1 MIIRKPSHW
10 EKLLAIVVGLSLGI
24 LISTATNADSNKAS
38 EYTEDNSYL
47 IDDSLAM
54 ARQGEFV
61 RASNLIVDLAN
72 KGNAEAQ
79 YVLSMFFRDPSALN
93 IPELGEM
100 WLLRA
105 AENNNADAQ
114 YDLGW
119 RLAAGWK
126 KDSVE
131 DIVEM
136 IYWFERATFNGND
149 DSYAN
154 LATLYENEYRDVLV
168 EMEVAANNGNA
179 MAQFNLGWIN
189 ARGLYSSKG
198 LMQDIDIAKDWFEK
212 SAKLGFKDAIE
223 VLEKNF

>member
-1 MIIRKPSHW
+1 MGIYFIAMKKILLIIT
-10 EKLLAIVVGLSLGI
+10 LLIAPLSY
-24 LISTATNADSNKAS
+24 A
-38 EYTEDNSYL
+38 EDDSYL

-61 RASNLIVDLAN
+61 RAADLIMDLAN
-72 KGNAEAQ
+72 DGNAKAQ
-79 YVLSMFFRDPSALN
+79 YVLSMYFRDPNALN
-93 IPELGEM
+93 IPELGEK
-100 WLLRA
+100 LLLQA
-105 AENNNADAQ
+105 AENNDARAQ

-126 KDSVE
+126 NDPVE

-136 IYWFERATFNGND
+136 IYWFERAAFNGSGD
-149 DSYAN
+149 AYAN
-154 LATLYENEYRDVLV
+154 LATLYDNEFRDVLA
-168 EMEVAANNGNA
+168 EMEVAANKGNA

-189 ARGLYSSKG
+189 AKGLMSSEG
-198 LMQDIDIAKDWFEK
+198 LMQDMDVAKAWFEQ

>member
-1 MIIRKPSHW
+1 MK
-10 EKLLAIVVGLSLGI
+10 KTLLIFTILLSSL
-24 LISTATNADSNKAS
+24 SYS
-38 EYTEDNSYL
+38 EDKSYL

-79 YVLSMFFRDPSALN
+79 YVLSMYFRDPNALN

-105 AENNNADAQ
+105 ADNNNPDAQ

-119 RLAAGWK
+119 RHAAGWK

-136 IYWFERATFNGND
+136 IYWFERATFNGSTD
-149 DSYAN
+149 AYAN
-154 LATLYENEYRDVLV
+154 LAILYEKEFRDVLA
-168 EMEVAANNGNA
+168 EMTVAANNGNA
-179 MAQFNLGWIN
+179 MAAFNLGWIN
-189 ARGLYSSKG
+189 ARGLLSPEG
-198 LMQDIDIAKDWFEK
+198 LMQDMNVAKDWFEK
-212 SAKLGFKDAIE
+212 SAELGFKDAIE
-223 VLEKNF
+223 ELDRSF

>member
-1 MIIRKPSHW
+1 MKKI
-10 EKLLAIVVGLSLGI
+10 LSII
-24 LISTATNADSNKAS
+24 LILIVSISYA
-38 EYTEDNSYL
+38 EDKSYL

-72 KGNAEAQ
+72 NGDSKAQ
-79 YVLSMFFRDPSALN
+79 YVLSMYFRDPNALN

-100 WLLRA
+100 WLMRA
-105 AENNNADAQ
+105 AENNNAKAQ

-126 KDSVE
+126 NDTVE

-136 IYWFERATFNGND
+136 IYWFERATFNGSD
-149 DSYAN
+149 DAYAN
-154 LATLYENEYRDVLV
+154 LATLYENEHRNVLL

-189 ARGLYSSKG
+189 ARGLVSSEG
-198 LMQDIDIAKDWFEK
+198 LMQDMDVAEAWFEK
-212 SAKLGFKDAIE
+212 SAKLGFKDAVE
-223 VLEKNF
+223 VLQNNF

>member
-1 MIIRKPSHW
+1 MVVMKK
-10 EKLLAIVVGLSLGI
+10 KLIAIVVGVSLGI
-24 LISTATNADSNKAS
+24 LISLTANA
-38 EYTEDNSYL
+38 EDDSYL

-79 YVLSMFFRDPSALN
+79 YVLSMYFRDPNALN

-105 AENNNADAQ
+105 ADAQ

-126 KDSVE
+126 DDSVE

-136 IYWFERATFNGND
+136 IYWFERATFNGSD

-154 LATLYENEYRDVLV
+154 LATLYENEHRDVLV

-189 ARGLYSSKG
+189 ARGLYSSQG
-198 LMQDIDIAKDWFEK
+198 LMQDIDVAKDWFEK

>member
-1 MIIRKPSHW
+1 MKRF
-10 EKLLAIVVGLSLGI
+10 LLLLVFLSQLVF
-24 LISTATNADSNKAS
+24 AD
-38 EYTEDNSYL
+38 DSYL

-72 KGNAEAQ
+72 NGDSTAQ
-79 YVLSMFFRDPSALN
+79 YVLSMYFRDPNALN
-93 IPELGEM
+93 IPEVGEM
-100 WLLRA
+100 WLMRA
-105 AENNNADAQ
+105 AENNNAKAQ

-126 KDSVE
+126 NDTVE

-136 IYWFERATFNGND
+136 IYWFERATFNGSD
-149 DSYAN
+149 DAYAN
-154 LATLYENEYRDVLV
+154 LATLYDNQHRNVLL
-168 EMEVAANNGNA
+168 EMEVAANNDNA

-189 ARGLYSSKG
+189 ARGLVSSEG
-198 LMQDIDIAKDWFEK
+198 LMQDMDVAKAWFEK

-223 VLEKNF
+223 VLDKNF

>member
-1 MIIRKPSHW
+1 MKRFLF
-10 EKLLAIVVGLSLGI
+10 LLVFLSQLVF
-24 LISTATNADSNKAS
+24 AD
-38 EYTEDNSYL
+38 DSYL

-72 KGNAEAQ
+72 NGDSAAQ
-79 YVLSMFFRDPSALN
+79 YVLSMYLRDPNALN
-93 IPELGEM
+93 IPEVGEM
-100 WLLRA
+100 WLMRA
-105 AENNNADAQ
+105 AENNNAKAQ

-126 KDSVE
+126 NDTVE

-136 IYWFERATFNGND
+136 IYWFERATFNGSD
-149 DSYAN
+149 DAYAN
-154 LATLYENEYRDVLV
+154 LATLYENEHRNVLL

-189 ARGLYSSKG
+189 ARGLVSSEG
-198 LMQDIDIAKDWFEK
+198 LMQDMDVAKVWFEK
-212 SAKLGFKDAIE
+212 SAKLGFKDAVE
-223 VLEKNF
+223 VLQNNF

>member
-1 MIIRKPSHW
+1 MKRF
-10 EKLLAIVVGLSLGI
+10 LLLLVFLSQ
-24 LISTATNADSNKAS
+24 SVFAD
-38 EYTEDNSYL
+38 DSYL

-72 KGNAEAQ
+72 NGDSSAQ
-79 YVLSMFFRDPSALN
+79 YVLSMYFRDPNALN
-93 IPELGEM
+93 IPEVGEM
-100 WLLRA
+100 WLMRA
-105 AENNNADAQ
+105 AENNNAKAQ

-126 KDSVE
+126 NDTVE

-136 IYWFERATFNGND
+136 IYWFERATFNGSD
-149 DSYAN
+149 DAYAN
-154 LATLYENEYRDVLV
+154 LATLYENEHRNVLL

-189 ARGLYSSKG
+189 ARGLMSSEG
-198 LMQDIDIAKDWFEK
+198 LMQDMDVAKAWFEK
-212 SAKLGFKDAIE
+212 SAKLGFKDAVV
-223 VLEKNF
+223 VLQNDF

>member
-1 MIIRKPSHW
+1 MKRF
-10 EKLLAIVVGLSLGI
+10 LLLLVFLSQLVF
-24 LISTATNADSNKAS
+24 AD
-38 EYTEDNSYL
+38 DSYL

-72 KGNAEAQ
+72 NGDSNAQ
-79 YVLSMFFRDPSALN
+79 YVLSMYFRDPNALN
-93 IPELGEM
+93 IPEVGEM
-100 WLLRA
+100 WLMRA
-105 AENNNADAQ
+105 AENNNAKAQ

-126 KDSVE
+126 NDTVE

-136 IYWFERATFNGND
+136 IYWFERATLNGSD
-149 DSYAN
+149 DAYAN
-154 LATLYENEYRDVLV
+154 LATLYENENRDVLA
-168 EMEVAANNGNA
+168 EMEVAANDGNA

-189 ARGLYSSKG
+189 ARGLMSSEG
-198 LMQDIDIAKDWFEK
+198 LMQDMDVAKAWFEK

-223 VLEKNF
+223 VLDKNF

>member
-1 MIIRKPSHW
+1 MKRF
-10 EKLLAIVVGLSLGI
+10 LLLLVFLSQLVF
-24 LISTATNADSNKAS
+24 AD
-38 EYTEDNSYL
+38 DSYL

-72 KGNAEAQ
+72 NGDSTAQ
-79 YVLSMFFRDPSALN
+79 YVLSMYFRDPNALN
-93 IPELGEM
+93 IPEVGEM
-100 WLLRA
+100 WLMRA
-105 AENNNADAQ
+105 AENNNAKAQ

-126 KDSVE
+126 NDTLE

-136 IYWFERATFNGND
+136 IYWFERATFNGSD
-149 DSYAN
+149 DAYAN
-154 LATLYENEYRDVLV
+154 LATLYENENRDVLA
-168 EMEVAANNGNA
+168 EMEVAANDGNA

-189 ARGLYSSKG
+189 ARGLMSSEG
-198 LMQDIDIAKDWFEK
+198 LMQDMDVAKAWFEK

-223 VLEKNF
+223 VLDKNF